1 MEQKGSVVAESKNFY
16 MVFMGDWYYPNTG
29 WKDHRGTFQKLEEA
43 KDFIKENKEK
53 HNWGHIVDFAN
64 QEICFNFERCSFCD
78 GKGVRV
84 ILKEKFPRVILKEKF
99 PCEHCNE
106 TGMKKFDEVLLTKKF
121 IKEQVLE
128 IVSDK
133 KI

>member
-1 MEQKGSVVAESKNFY
+1 

-29 WKDHRGTFQKLEEA
+29 WEDHRGTFQKLEEA

-78 GKGVRV
+78 GRGVRV
-84 ILKEKFPRVILKEKF
+84 ILKEIF

-106 TGMKKFDEVLLTKKF
+106 TGMKKFNEVLLT
-121 IKEQVLE
+121 IKEQVLDISE
-128 IVSDK
+128 IVNDK